1 MPLDEAILE
10 RMLGYEWRERLPPI
24 CPECGYNLTGLPDNR
39 CPECGYVYSRSDVKR
54 NAQTMICMLQQ
65 LKDVNDILKV
75 GFYLGIGA
83 AVLLAATVLT
93 PYGLVGRIVAV
104 FAGLPTIGLGLQVFR
119 VRQVPAWAREFLSVN
134 PHYGRGVFVCLL
146 GVLLIITALLLP

>member
-10 RMLGYEWRERLPPI
+10 RMLEHEWRERLPPI

-54 NAQTMICMLQQ
+54 NAQTMICLLQQ

-75 GFYLGIGA
+75 GFYIGIGA
-83 AVLLAATVLT
+83 AVVLAATMLSG
-93 PYGLVGRIVAV
+93 YGLVGRVVAV

-119 VRQVPAWAREFLSVN
+119 VQQLPTWAREFLSVS
-134 PHYGRGVFVCLL
+134 PQYGRGVLVCLL
-146 GVLLIITALLLP
+146 GILLIITALLLP